1 MPIHNVDISNLLRQM
16 ADLLDI
22 KGANRFRIRA
32 YRTAARNI
40 ETLDQD
46 MRDLV
51 EQEVDLTK
59 LPGIGEDIAAK
70 VKQIV
75 QSGRLEQ
82 LEALKQE
89 LPAGLLQLLAI
100 EGLGPKR
107 VKQLYEELNITNW
120 QELKSAA
127 EAERVRKLDGFGP
140 KIEQKVLQK
149 IKNKSAQ
156 ETRTLLYEAERVIEP
171 LLEYLRDLSTVKS
184 LAVAGSYR
192 RKKETV
198 GDIDILVAS
207 SQGEQVCTQFAAY
220 DDVARVIS
228 QGETRSSV
236 VFRTGLQVDLRVVE
250 ADSFGAA
257 LQYFTGSR
265 SHNIKLRQLAID
277 HGYKLNEYGLFARS
291 DDGSEHGE
299 DSNQNADDESSQDK
313 VAGADETEI
322 YQQLNLSWIPPE
334 LRENRG
340 EIQAAHKDQLPDL
353 VKLEQI
359 KGDLQMHTKASDG
372 TAGLEGMALAAQ
384 ELGYQYIAITD
395 HSQNLRV
402 AHGLDKPRFRQQFAQ
417 IEQLNQQYQDF
428 TILKAAEVDIL
439 KDGSLDLDEEI
450 LAEFDLTVCSIHS
463 HFNLSQSEQTKR
475 VITAMQSPY
484 FNIFGH
490 PTGRLLNSREPYELD
505 MPAIFQAAQAHNCL
519 IEINAQPNRLDLN
532 EYLARQ
538 AKENG
543 VKMSLG
549 TDAHQPNGL
558 HFMRFGVNQARRA
571 WLEPQDIINTY
582 SLPELRQAI
591 SKKQVQD

>member
-1 MPIHNVDISNLLRQM
+1 MPIHNLDISNFLRQM

-40 ETLDQD
+40 ETLDQNI
-46 MRDLV
+46 RDLV
-51 EQEVDLTK
+51 EQEADLTK
-59 LPGIGEDIAAK
+59 LSGIGEDIAAK
-70 VKQIV
+70 IKQIV
-75 QSGRLEQ
+75 QTGRLEQ
-82 LEALKQE
+82 LETLKQE
-89 LPAGLLQLLAI
+89 FPAGLLDLLAI

-107 VKQLYEELNITNW
+107 VKQLYQELNITNW

-127 EAERVRKLDGFGP
+127 EAEQVRKLDGFGP

-156 ETRTLLYEAERVIEP
+156 EERTLLYEAERVIEP
-171 LLEYLRDLSTVKS
+171 LLDYLRALPMVRS

-207 SQGEQVCTQFAAY
+207 SQGEQVCAQFVAY
-220 DDVARVIS
+220 EDVARVIS

-236 VFRTGLQVDLRVVE
+236 VFRTGLQVDLRVVKT
-250 ADSFGAA
+250 DSFGTA

-277 HGYKLNEYGLFARS
+277 LDYKLNEYGLFARS
-291 DDGSEHGE
+291 DKDFKPDK
-299 DSNQNADDESSQDK
+299 DSSQDSADKSSQDK
-313 VAGADETEI
+313 VAGADETKI
-322 YQQLNLSWIPPE
+322 YQQLGLSWIPPE

-340 EIQAAHKDQLPDL
+340 EIQKAQKNQLPDL
-353 VKLEQI
+353 VELEQI
-359 KGDLQMHTKASDG
+359 RGDLQMHTQASDG
-372 TAGLEGMALAAQ
+372 LASLAEMAQAAQ
-384 ELGYQYIAITD
+384 ELGYEYIAITD

-402 AHGLDKPRFRQQFAQ
+402 AHGLDQQRFKQQFAQ
-417 IEQLNQQYQDF
+417 IDQLNAQYQDF
-428 TILKAAEVDIL
+428 TILKSAEVDIL
-439 KDGSLDLDEEI
+439 KDGTLDLNEEI

-463 HFNLSQSEQTKR
+463 HFNLSQSEQTER
-475 VITAMQSPY
+475 VIQAMQSPY

-490 PTGRLLNSREPYELD
+490 PTGRLINSREPYDLD
-505 MPAIFQAAQAHNCL
+505 MLAIFQAAQEYNCI

-558 HFMRFGVNQARRA
+558 HFMRFGLNQARRA
-571 WLEPQDIINTY
+571 WLEPKDIVNTY
-582 SLPELRQAI
+582 SLSELKQAI
-591 SKKQVQD
+591 TKT